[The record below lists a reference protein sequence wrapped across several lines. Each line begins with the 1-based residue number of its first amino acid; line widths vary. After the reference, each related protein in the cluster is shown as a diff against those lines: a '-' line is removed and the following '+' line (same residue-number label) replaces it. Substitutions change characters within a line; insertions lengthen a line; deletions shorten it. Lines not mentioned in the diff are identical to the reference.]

1 MVQGELSQCVYYSTH
16 DCRYYRVG
24 HDLSIRR
31 GTEGKLKTTSL
42 NCGSDC
48 GIGCVVD
55 KFDDCRGGMSI
66 GLIKPRKL
74 KSVDMNR
81 TTSA

>member
-16 DCRYYRVG
+16 DGRYYRVG
-24 HDLSIRR
+24 HDLSHIR
-31 GTEGKLKTTSL
+31 GTAGKFKTTSL

-66 GLIKPRKL
+66 GLIKPHKF
-74 KSVDMNR
+74 KSLHMNR